1 LTVAESKRLI
11 AKGIAKEERV
21 RRAMEKG
28 MVIVTPGTTNGYVV
42 EELTGQKI
50 DRKKFVTGHTLPS
63 NYTGPSLTFEL
74 PILIIQK
81 GEYLNLPLREAVKML
96 KAGDVVIKGAN
107 ALNYERR
114 QCGVLV
120 GHPEGGTA
128 GSIIGAVV
136 ARRVIFLHPVGLEKC
151 VTLDLND
158 VALKLM
164 KDVPASGP
172 TLWVLP
178 GEIFTEIEA
187 LRLLAGVECV
197 HVASGG
203 IGGAEGAVWLAIF
216 GDKTRID
223 YAMSFLDSIKGEPN
237 FP

>member
-1 LTVAESKRLI
+1 
-11 AKGIAKEERV
+11 
-21 RRAMEKG
+21 
-28 MVIVTPGTTNGYVV
+28 
-42 EELTGQKI
+42 
-50 DRKKFVTGHTLPS
+50 LPS

-178 GEIFTEIEA
+178 GEVFTEIEA
-187 LRLLAGVECV
+187 LRVLAGVECV